1 MRHAGRP
8 RKPVA
13 ASQPKSAGAAKGV
26 GGRARIRGAGL
37 GGGAEGWNWRGEL
50 LKGAP
55 LWKPGR

>member
-13 ASQPKSAGAAKGV
+13 ASQLKSAGAAKGV

-37 GGGAEGWNWRGEL
+37 GGGAE
-50 LKGAP
+50 A
-55 LWKPGR
+55 